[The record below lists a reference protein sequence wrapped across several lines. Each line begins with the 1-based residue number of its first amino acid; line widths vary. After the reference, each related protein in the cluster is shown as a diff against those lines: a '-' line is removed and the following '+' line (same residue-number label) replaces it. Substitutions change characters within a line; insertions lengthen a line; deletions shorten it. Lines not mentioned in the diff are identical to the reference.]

1 MLRKRKVASNSF
13 HLNQEKKKKYA
24 GESRIINIII
34 YCLGALF
41 AITILIW
48 FQQLFSF
55 ITEFDANENDSTT
68 NANVLSSSLSQQ
80 NKKVLN
86 NAPHL
91 IPKFTTLPAFA
102 KIPNADKLIEETS
115 SGDSP
120 TMAGIIAMLQNFLYE
135 LHEMQ
140 TNLKKKRPLNK
151 VKIIKSYFDLVSQ
164 YLVPFDKL
172 YRDRPIFE
180 IREDDSIF
188 VSIAAFREH
197 LLDQTMRYA
206 FDNAKDPDKIFF
218 GVVVQNCFGLNGEKL
233 PCKTGAQVV
242 GKNKKG
248 RDITKVSDAPPDVN
262 GIETFCNERKYKKYC
277 DSLQVRAIY
286 VDESEA
292 LGPANARY
300 YASKLW
306 GGETYFMQVDSHL
319 QFAKNWDLEFIH
331 EAKAAKS
338 FPKVVLSSYPPGF
351 EGSEGMISGGSK
363 GSRLCFCEFS
373 QSDVEESIIRISSQG
388 SYNGG
393 ESRPRQIAFI
403 AAGFFFARAE
413 FLVDVPFDPFL
424 PWCFMGEEILLSL
437 RAWTSGWNIYAP
449 RKNLIAH
456 QYRPGRMGLP
466 KFWGSVGRT
475 WGQPGPGL
483 MNQLEA
489 NVIDRIKYLVGYP
502 ESSKEKI
509 DEKGLSF
516 LLRDLDIYGIGSERS
531 FEDYMKL
538 TNINMQTKHCGHMKW
553 CNNAELE

>member
-1 MLRKRKVASNSF
+1 MFRKRKVAGNSF
-13 HLNQEKKKKYA
+13 SLNQQKRNNYA

-41 AITILIW
+41 AVTVLVW
-48 FQQLFSF
+48 VQQLFSLM
-55 ITEFDANENDSTT
+55 TEFDADNNDSMA
-68 NANVLSSSLSQQ
+68 NENVLSVGLSHK
-80 NKKVLN
+80 NKVLG

-91 IPKFTTLPAFA
+91 IPKFTTLPVFA
-102 KIPNADKLIEETS
+102 KIPNANKLIEETS
-115 SGDSP
+115 SGANP
-120 TMAGIIAMLQNFLYE
+120 TMAGIIAILQNFLYE
-135 LHEMQ
+135 LHKMQ
-140 TNLKKKRPLNK
+140 MNLKTERPLNK

-164 YLVPFDKL
+164 YLVPFDKA
-172 YRDRPIFE
+172 YRGRPIFE

-206 FDNAKDPDKIFF
+206 FDNAEDPDKIFF
-218 GVVVQNCFGLNGEKL
+218 GVVVQNCFGLTGEKL

-248 RDITKVSDAPPDVN
+248 RDVTKVSDAPPDVN

-277 DSLQVRAIY
+277 DSLQVRVIY

-319 QFAKNWDLEFIH
+319 EFAKHWDLKFIN

-351 EGSEGMISGGSK
+351 EGQGGQISGETRGM
-363 GSRLCFCEFS
+363 RLCFCEFS
-373 QSDVEESIIRISSQG
+373 QSDVEENIIRISTS
-388 SYNGG
+388 GG
-393 ESRPRQIAFI
+393 YKGTESSPKQIAFI

-483 MNQLEA
+483 MNELEA
-489 NVIDRIKYLVGYP
+489 KVIDRIKHVVGYP
-502 ESSKEKI
+502 ESSEEKI
-509 DEKGLSF
+509 EEKGLSF

-531 FEDYMKL
+531 FDDYMKL
-538 TNINMQTKHCGHMKW
+538 TNINMQTSHCGHMKW
-553 CNNAELE
+553 CDNAELE